1 MLNVVLIFCPIVSFV
16 VFEFFY
22 VVLGLFM
29 VILGAA
35 FYALCAVSV
44 YEIHII
50 TLNLLLLRISKFC
63 YNLFVNMIITNCLVT
78 KKDK

>member
-1 MLNVVLIFCPIVSFV
+1 
-16 VFEFFY
+16 
-22 VVLGLFM
+22 M

-35 FYALCAVSV
+35 FYALCVVSV